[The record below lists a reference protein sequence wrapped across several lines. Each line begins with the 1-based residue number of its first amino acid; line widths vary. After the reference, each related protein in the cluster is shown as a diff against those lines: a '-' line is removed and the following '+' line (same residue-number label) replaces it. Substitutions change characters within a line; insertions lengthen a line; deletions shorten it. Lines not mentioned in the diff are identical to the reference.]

1 MNTNA
6 PGTYEWLRFQA
17 TNLREHGLTNI
28 GEGIER
34 AANRMKLLEAQ
45 NAKLRA
51 ALERIEYHSRDR
63 TTTRLDLRDALQAA
77 LASVLRDAER
87 YKVLEEIIDAADK
100 DEREV
105 LIRWGGKLCFS
116 LDCGAD
122 TLAELADKL
131 REENERKASIK
142 SIGC

>member
-45 NAKLRA
+45 NARLRE
-51 ALERIEYHSRDR
+51 ALGGEYQRVAPVIADYPVQPWEHLGEGRMLGTWAEDGSPYHFAIPFQLVPAFQAMQ
-63 TTTRLDLRDALQAA
+63 RLASLTKRPA
-77 LASVLRDAER
+77 LADG
-87 YKVLEEIIDAADK
+87 KAAP
-100 DEREV
+100 
-105 LIRWGGKLCFS
+105 S
-116 LDCGAD
+116 
-122 TLAELADKL
+122 
-131 REENERKASIK
+131 
-142 SIGC
+142 

>member
-45 NAKLRA
+45 NARLRE
-51 ALERIEYHSRDR
+51 ALGDEYQRVAPVIADYPVQPWEHLGEGRMLGTWAEDGSPYHFAIPFQLVPAFQAMQ
-63 TTTRLDLRDALQAA
+63 RLASLTKRPA
-77 LASVLRDAER
+77 LADG
-87 YKVLEEIIDAADK
+87 KAAP
-100 DEREV
+100 
-105 LIRWGGKLCFS
+105 S
-116 LDCGAD
+116 
-122 TLAELADKL
+122 
-131 REENERKASIK
+131 
-142 SIGC
+142 